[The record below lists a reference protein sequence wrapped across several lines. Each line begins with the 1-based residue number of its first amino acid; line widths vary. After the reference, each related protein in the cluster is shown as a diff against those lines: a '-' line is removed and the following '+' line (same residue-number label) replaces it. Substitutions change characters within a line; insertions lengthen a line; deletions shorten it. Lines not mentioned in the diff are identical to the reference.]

1 MGESLQ
7 QIRDSIQDALDDLSS
22 TRSSSDTKSLALHR
36 LEQHLAEACV
46 PKDPSG
52 ALHNFNALQYTFECN
67 VPSRLLAWISVSTVA
82 LESITNKGSMDKER
96 ESQAANLAAQLS
108 LSLSLIQGVTLN
120 HSASKIYLG
129 RKYALEVLID
139 LLLVSRHLSPPSAIT
154 PTSSSSRSATSGPP
168 PLSSLVLD
176 TLLCI
181 LVDSPIALRAFEES
195 NGVQAVVKI
204 LKRAGT
210 PREVRMKCLEFLY
223 FYLLDETPGSQ
234 EATPVQESPP
244 TVPTSPVKP
253 SKPYLSSGRPLRPS
267 SRFGSGSS
275 EFSFPSIAPSSSIP
289 SLASSLA
296 GRSTSGSSTQSFTS
310 ASSIASGSTAPT
322 SVSSSPP
329 KASSSMLPPQTPPS
343 SPPLSSRVTVP
354 PPLQARSLMML
365 RKEVDYEP
373 QSPKKAQVSRLGVGG
388 SSRHAPG
395 KSISKSRLTSG
406 SEDDCQRY
414 SHVPITP
421 TRRNSSQS
429 GENDVSSQPLSQSRS
444 RKVRTTEEK
453 REFLGTMLGNV
464 DALVEG
470 VRKAGIW
477 GLG

>member
-129 RKYALEVLID
+129 RKPATGVSSFVSAFRDYTDVELIA
-139 LLLVSRHLSPPSAIT
+139 VSDFG
-154 PTSSSSRSATSGPP
+154 TSTTF
-168 PLSSLVLD
+168 V
-176 TLLCI
+176 
-181 LVDSPIALRAFEES
+181 VES

-234 EATPVQESPP
+234 EATPVQVSPP